1 MNEVA
6 KFILKAYME
15 LAIDWDSMTQQERTE
30 YLKKY
35 PNSKY
40 ANKNIG
46 EKRQRYQRLKKE
58 AEDNVNKEKD
68 IANHY
73 KQLLNNLLH
82 KG

>member
-6 KFILKAYME
+6 SFILEAYDE

-30 YLKKY
+30 YLKKH

-40 ANKNIG
+40 ADKNVG

-58 AEDNVNKEKD
+58 AEDNVKKEQD
-68 IANHY
+68 IAKHY
-73 KQLLNNLLH
+73 KQLLDNLIH